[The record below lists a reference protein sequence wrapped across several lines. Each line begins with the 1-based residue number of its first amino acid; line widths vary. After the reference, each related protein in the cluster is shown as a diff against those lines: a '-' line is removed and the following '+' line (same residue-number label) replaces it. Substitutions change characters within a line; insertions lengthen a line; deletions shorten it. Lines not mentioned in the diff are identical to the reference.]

1 MPALPPRR
9 ALVRRIGGAHQRP
22 AGVITNEAEPAELLD
37 ERLPQHH
44 PQRRA
49 VERRH
54 ILEGA
59 RKMNTRPTKIERR
72 IRLAGTLLIAG
83 LVVELVTLRWS
94 NPTAFLFFLL
104 IGGLLMALGIAV
116 YLLSLVSSENKPP
129 AE

>member
-1 MPALPPRR
+1 
-9 ALVRRIGGAHQRP
+9 
-22 AGVITNEAEPAELLD
+22 LLD

-59 RKMNTRPTKIERR
+59 GKMNTQPTKIERR
-72 IRLAGTLLIAG
+72 IRLAGILLIAG
-83 LVVELVTLRWS
+83 LLVELVTLRWS
-94 NPTAFLFFLL
+94 RPTAFLFFLL
-104 IGGLLMALGIAV
+104 LGGLLMALGIGV
-116 YLLSLVSSENKPP
+116 YLLSLVSAENKPP